1 MAALLSA
8 THLLRRFALFALTLL
23 FLLTASRAGYAL
35 WHQEVLT
42 GGNDALRLFVNG
54 LRVDLALVGLLS
66 LPAIV
71 VAPLLGALRGGR
83 GTARA
88 LVTGSLTLAVMAVL
102 LAEYITPGILQFA
115 GVRPDTQVLAAMQD
129 ASAAT
134 LSGLRAAP
142 LPALLGALLI
152 ALVMIAFI
160 ARLDSRRLLAH
171 PLSTGSATAVALL
184 GGAACLLAVWSGAT
198 GPGMPMADG
207 GVSPAAV
214 GGASPSVDELALNT
228 AWKMLYGPVV
238 EPVLSL
244 ISSDPIR

>member
-1 MAALLSA
+1 MVALLSA

-23 FLLTASRAGYAL
+23 FLLTASRAGYAW
-35 WHQEVLT
+35 WHHEVLAS
-42 GGNDALRLFVNG
+42 GNDALRLFVNG

-71 VAPLLGALRGGR
+71 VAPLLGAVRGGR
-83 GTARA
+83 GTARV
-88 LVTGSLTLAVMAVL
+88 LVTGSLTLAVLAVL
-102 LAEYITPGILQFA
+102 LAEYLTPGVLQLA
-115 GVRPDTQVLAAMQD
+115 GVRPDAQVFAAMQD
-129 ASAAT
+129 ASAVT
-134 LSGLRAAP
+134 LSALRAAP

-152 ALVMIAFI
+152 ALVTIAFI
-160 ARLDSRRLLAH
+160 ARLDTRRLLAH
-171 PLSTGSATAVALL
+171 PLSSGSATALALL

-198 GPGMPMADG
+198 GPGVP
-207 GVSPAAV
+207 PAV

-244 ISSDPIR
+244 ISSDPTR